1 MSELHLEHWEVQAK
15 THTCSPNLVFM
26 ITKMIMYLIS
36 RRHFKAVDFF
46 FPASLDMFS
55 WRQNK
60 TVFLLVSGTRRG
72 EIKCPFHCTSFLSP
86 AEKSTVTNA
95 LKIHLCK
102 HNQHQRLGVF
112 WFCHFYKFLL
122 CIMSAR
128 KIQQGKKKT
137 SEQAKVNI
145 KQWYY
150 FHFKIQKIASNT
162 DVISFAHW
170 KHEKRETSLFF
181 FFFLKKGTKTS
192 CNALPTECC
201 SEL

>member
-102 HNQHQRLGVF
+102 HNQQRLGVF

-128 KIQQGKKKT
+128 KIQQGKKKDLRAGK
-137 SEQAKVNI
+137 SKHKAVVLFPFQ
-145 KQWYY
+145 
-150 FHFKIQKIASNT
+150 NT
-162 DVISFAHW
+162 ENCQQHW
-170 KHEKRETSLFF
+170 CHILRTLKTWEKRNLTFF
-181 FFFLKKGTKTS
+181 FFSF
-192 CNALPTECC
+192 
-201 SEL
+201 

>member
-1 MSELHLEHWEVQAK
+1 
-15 THTCSPNLVFM
+15 
-26 ITKMIMYLIS
+26 MIMYLIS
-36 RRHFKAVDFF
+36 RQHFKAVDFF

-72 EIKCPFHCTSFLSP
+72 EIKCPFHCTSFLFP

-95 LKIHLCK
+95 LKIQLCK
-102 HNQHQRLGVF
+102 HNQHQRFFGGFF
-112 WFCHFYKFLL
+112 WFCHLYKFLL

-128 KIQQGKKKT
+128 KIQQKKKIKT
-137 SEQAKVNI
+137 SEQAKVNT
-145 KQWYY
+145 KQRYY

-170 KHEKRETSLFF
+170 KHEKRETPLF
-181 FFFLKKGTKTS
+181 FFFLK
-192 CNALPTECC
+192 ALKHHAMPFPQSFAVSFNT
-201 SEL
+201 LH